1 MNRAA
6 GCTACGEGS
15 LAMFLTSPHSLHP
28 PMEPLQGVVE
38 DEYPVMQLIPEGG
51 REGGEGGRGEREG
64 GRERRER
71 RGWRRRYLLIN

>member
-15 LAMFLTSPHSLHP
+15 LAMLLTSSHSLHP

-38 DEYPVMQLIPEGG
+38 DEYPVMQLIPEGEREGGERG
-51 REGGEGGRGEREG
+51 REGGRG
-64 GRERRER
+64 GRE
-71 RGWRRRYLLIN
+71 GDGGGDTC